1 LSDYNRLLFK
11 PKHPTMPNIKQF
23 LLYCSGADAS
33 ILEKC
38 PSDENKFVGIGGTV
52 LFTGLLAFFSAS
64 YAVYTVFDN
73 YFFAFVFGLI
83 WGLMIFNLDRYI
95 VASMKKRGTFG
106 KDFAIAFP
114 RLLMAVLLALVI
126 SKPLELKIF
135 EKEINAELLVME
147 QEVYKVQESTIQDRY
162 DAPIRA
168 HLDRIKTLQS
178 EIDAQAAL
186 RDTLALMA
194 LREADGTGGSGNK
207 NLGPIYRA
215 KKADANKA
223 EDELKAI
230 KVRTLPI
237 IAEQEVAVTELDQL
251 MKADIAGLKRG
262 AYGGLAARMEAL
274 HRLGQESDAIYYAS
288 IFIML
293 LFVAVETAP
302 IFVKLIS
309 PRSPYDYLLY
319 SYEHEFE
326 MDNFEKVSLR
336 NNAIKNKVRFDT
348 ETSVYRTQQEIKIE
362 QELTN
367 TYLRRKKEAI
377 ENTPVEWEQPPFLRE
392 AS

>member
-1 LSDYNRLLFK
+1 MTK
-11 PKHPTMPNIKQF
+11 IKQF
-23 LLYCSGADAS
+23 LLYCSGTDTS

-38 PSDENKFVGIGGTV
+38 PSDENKFIGIGGTV
-52 LFTGLLAFFSAS
+52 LFTGLLAFFSAG

-73 YFFAFVFGLI
+73 YFFAFLFGMV

-95 VASMKKRGTFG
+95 VASMKKRGTFW

-147 QEVYKVQESTIQDRY
+147 QEVYKDQEAIIQERY
-162 DAPIRA
+162 QASMQNHQKRLED
-168 HLDRIKTLQS
+168 LQL
-178 EIDAQAAL
+178 EINTQAAL

-215 KKADANKA
+215 KKANADKA
-223 EDELKAI
+223 EAELQAI
-230 KVRTLPI
+230 KARALPL
-237 IAEQEVAVTELDQL
+237 IAEQEDAVAELDSL
-251 MKADIAGLKRG
+251 MKADIAGLDRG
-262 AYGGLAARMEAL
+262 AYGGMAARMEAL
-274 HRLGQESDAIYYAS
+274 HRLGQESEAIYWAS

-293 LFVAVETAP
+293 LFIAVETAP

-319 SYEHEFE
+319 NYEHEFE

-336 NNAIKNKVRFDT
+336 NNSIRNKVRFDT
-348 ETSVYRTQQEIKIE
+348 ETSVYRTQQEIKVE
-362 QELTN
+362 KELTN

-377 ENTPVEWEQPPFLRE
+377 ENTPVEWEQPPFLKE
-392 AS
+392 AG

>member
-1 LSDYNRLLFK
+1 MSK
-11 PKHPTMPNIKQF
+11 VKQF
-23 LLYCSGADAS
+23 LLYCSGADTA

-38 PSDENKFVGIGGTV
+38 PTDENKFIGIGGTV
-52 LFTGLLAFFSAS
+52 LFTGLLAFFSAG

-95 VASMKKRGTFG
+95 VASMKKRGTFW

-147 QEVYKVQESTIQDRY
+147 QEVFKDQEATIQDRY
-162 DAPIRA
+162 QSSIQA
-168 HLDRIKTLQS
+168 HLDRIQGLQT
-178 EIDAQAAL
+178 EINTQAAI

-194 LREADGTGGSGNK
+194 LKEADGTGGSGNK

-215 KKADANKA
+215 KKADADKA
-223 EDELKAI
+223 EAELQTI
-230 KVRTLPI
+230 KMRALPL
-237 IAEQEVAVTELDQL
+237 IAEQEAAVTELDSM
-251 MKADIAGLKRG
+251 MKADIAGLERG
-262 AYGGLAARMEAL
+262 AYGGMAARMEAL
-274 HRLGQESDAIYYAS
+274 HRLGSESDAIYWAS

-293 LFVAVETAP
+293 LFIAVETAP

-319 SYEHEFE
+319 NYEHEFE
-326 MDNFEKVSLR
+326 MDNLEKVSLR

-348 ETSVYRTQQEIKIE
+348 ETSLYRTQQEIKIE
-362 QELTN
+362 KELTN

-377 ENTPVEWEQPPFLRE
+377 EQTPVEWERPPFLRE